1 MNRIDKIHTTTGRWR
16 YGLFLTLI
24 AALLWG
30 MLPTVL
36 KVLVGHLD
44 AYTISWY
51 RLSLAF
57 AILFAVLSIG
67 GKLSRLRDIDG
78 KSAVLLAIICIGLCV
93 NYVTYAMGVDI
104 VGPGPAQLLIQLNAV
119 FVILGGIFIFKERF
133 TGTQVVGLI
142 AIVAGLALFFHDRLV
157 ELFGSVTEYSLG
169 VVILVCS
176 AAALAAY
183 SLAQKQLLL
192 NFSSLQISMM
202 AFVAGALVLL
212 PISAEN
218 IPLGIDLH
226 WSGVAMLL
234 FSVVTTLG
242 AYCCYAEALQH
253 WEATKISAVLSTVP
267 LIALGFAELT
277 VYFRPDLFST
287 DPVSAIGVTGAIV
300 LVVGSYLIAGRTG

>member
-1 MNRIDKIHTTTGRWR
+1 MNGVHTTTGRWR
-16 YGLFLTLI
+16 YGLLLTLV

-57 AILFAVLSIG
+57 AILFVALSASR
-67 GKLSRLRDIDG
+67 KLPRLREID
-78 KSAVLLAIICIGLCV
+78 ARCAILLAVICLGLCI
-93 NYVTYAMGVDI
+93 NYVTYVLGLDI

-119 FVILGGIFIFKERF
+119 FVILGGIFIFRERF
-133 TGTQVVGLI
+133 TATQVAGLI
-142 AIVAGLALFFHDRLV
+142 AIIAGLGLFFHDRLV

-202 AFVAGALVLL
+202 AFVAGSMVLL
-212 PISAEN
+212 PITAEN
-218 IPLGIDLH
+218 IPRGLDLG
-226 WSGVAMLL
+226 WSSVGLLL

-242 AYCCYAEALQH
+242 AYCSYAEALQH
-253 WEATKISAVLSTVP
+253 WETTKISAVLSTVP
-267 LIALGFAELT
+267 LIALGFAEMT

-287 DPVSAIGVTGAIV
+287 DPVSVLGMTGAVV
-300 LVVGSYLIAGRTG
+300 LVVGSYLVARRSR